1 MMNHS
6 LHGEVPLHDA
16 FESVLELHVARRV
29 AEGVD
34 GRVQVAEEVG
44 EHVEVHV
51 DAGGAEA
58 GDDGDHVVRRPA
70 RRERP
75 QDDRDRLERLPSAVL
90 RLELVLLLP
99 EPDSLSDL

>member
-1 MMNHS
+1 MGIHNAKMLKLS

-51 DAGGAEA
+51 DARGAKAGGQFN
-58 GDDGDHVVRRPA
+58 RNIL
-70 RRERP
+70 
-75 QDDRDRLERLPSAVL
+75 LENSIENL
-90 RLELVLLLP
+90 LEIP
-99 EPDSLSDL
+99 F